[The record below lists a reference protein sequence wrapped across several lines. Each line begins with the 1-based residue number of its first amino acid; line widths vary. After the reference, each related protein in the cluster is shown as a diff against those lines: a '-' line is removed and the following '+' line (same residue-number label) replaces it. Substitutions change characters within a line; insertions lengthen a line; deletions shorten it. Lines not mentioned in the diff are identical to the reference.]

1 MTVGDPVERTKEP
14 LSVELGPGIL
24 DQIFDGIQRPL
35 QVIAEYSQSVFV
47 PKGVD
52 VPSLNPKKL
61 WSFAPEKIKEGDILS
76 QGDIFGLVYENSLFS
91 EHRIMVPPKC
101 KGRVTYIAPAGDYDI
116 HEKVLELEVD
126 GVKTEYSMSHKW
138 PVRQPRPIVEKLAG
152 DTPLIT
158 GQRVLDAMFP
168 SILGGTCAIPGA
180 FGCGKTCISQA
191 LSKHSN
197 SEVIVYVGCGER
209 GNEMA
214 EVLEE
219 FPLLTTT
226 KNGKEVSIMQRTS
239 LVANT
244 SNMPV
249 AAR

>member
-1 MTVGDPVERTKEP
+1 M
-14 LSVELGPGIL
+14 
-24 DQIFDGIQRPL
+24 
-35 QVIAEYSQSVFV
+35 

-61 WSFAPEKIKEGDILS
+61 WEFKPSGIKEGDILS
-76 QGDIFGLVYENSLFS
+76 QGDIFGTVYENSLFS
-91 EHRIMVPPKC
+91 EHSILVPPKC
-101 KGRVTYIAPAGDYDI
+101 KGKVTYVAPAGEYNI
-116 HEKVLELEVD
+116 HEEVLELELD
-126 GVKTEYSMSHKW
+126 GKKTKYSMSHKW
-138 PVRQPRPIVEKLAG
+138 PVRQSRPIVEKLAG
-152 DTPLIT
+152 DIPLIT

-214 EVLEE
+214 EVLED
-219 FPLLTTT
+219 FPQLTTV